1 MKYTRWRDVKKGK
14 WEKRK
19 MGKKENGTVAA
30 EFVFEPLEGKAVSG
44 DLGQRS
50 LKYDDSD
57 DEVENHNGG
66 DMNDNGDL

>member
-1 MKYTRWRDVKKGK
+1 MGKKGK
-14 WEKRK
+14 W
-19 MGKKENGTVAA
+19 ENGTVAA